1 MTITYFMKL
10 LKPFTQCLLVFAL
23 FPFIHASGVTDS
35 TDENSSLNS
44 ADASSEIN
52 APEESTTPISSQPS
66 LADGFITR
74 CSDSTAL
81 HCKTSQLHIYNNTDF
96 PAVIGLSTGGFVA
109 LPSDTHLQQNYAVET
124 STYGT
129 ELRVIKKILLNVGNK
144 HGDDSFL
151 PCAHN
156 YPSFPIKLA
165 PGHVYEVDV
174 KYNLIDK
181 TCSIDVQKHINFNT

>member
-1 MTITYFMKL
+1 MKL
-10 LKPFTQCLLVFAL
+10 LKPLTHCLLAFAL
-23 FPFIHASGVTDS
+23 SPFIHASDS
-35 TDENSSLNS
+35 TGSTNENASLNS
-44 ADASSEIN
+44 AAPSSGVSL
-52 APEESTTPISSQPS
+52 PEESTTPISSQPS

-74 CSDSTAL
+74 CSDSTAP

-96 PAVIGLSTGGFVA
+96 SAVIGLSTGGFVA

-129 ELRVIKKILLNVGNK
+129 ELRVIKKILLNVGTK
-144 HGDDSFL
+144 HGDDSFI
-151 PCAHN
+151 PCAYN